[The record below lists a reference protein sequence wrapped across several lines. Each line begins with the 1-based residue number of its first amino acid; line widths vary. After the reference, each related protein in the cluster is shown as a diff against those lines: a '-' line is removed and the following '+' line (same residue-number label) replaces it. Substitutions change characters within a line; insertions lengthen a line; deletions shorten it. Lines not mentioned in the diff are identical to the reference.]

1 MNYSSTFEE
10 HLTKQGKSHQTIKG
24 YVADIRR
31 FSQWV
36 DQSNG
41 DLLFPQLITTSDLR
55 EYRKYL
61 LTVQRHK
68 ASTIN
73 RWLAAIR
80 QYLDWAI
87 SQGMI
92 ETNPGS
98 AIKSMK
104 RPSQTV
110 RWLNKKEQH
119 ALQQAI
125 EKDLQLAK
133 LRYPVRIT
141 TRQRDAAIVIL
152 LLNTGLRVSELGALR
167 LEDINLAEHN
177 GHLEIAGKGRKERL
191 VPLNLKARKAMQNW
205 LQVRPETAEND
216 AVFIALEN
224 STNGSLSDR
233 SIQRNVRRFGEQAGL
248 PNLIPQVLRHTFAKN
263 LVDAGVSLEK
273 VAALLGVGLTA
284 VWHYAV
290 VATKDLEAAVEKIS
304 SGGEHVYPG

>member
-1 MNYSSTFEE
+1 MKIMNYSSTFEE

-24 YVADIRR
+24 YVADMRL

-41 DLLFPQLITTSDLR
+41 DLLLPQYITPCHLR
-55 EYRKYL
+55 EYREYL
-61 LTVQRHK
+61 LTAKRQK

-80 QYLDWAI
+80 KYLDWAI

-92 ETNPGS
+92 ENNLAR
-98 AIKSMK
+98 AIKSME

-110 RWLNKKEQH
+110 RWLNKKEQY

-125 EKDLQLAK
+125 EKDLHLAK

-141 TRQRDAAIVIL
+141 TRQRDASIVIL
-152 LLNTGLRVSELGALR
+152 LLNTGLRISELGALR
-167 LEDINLAEHN
+167 LEDIDRAGHN
-177 GHLEIAGKGRKERL
+177 AHLEITGIGHKERV
-191 VPLNLKARKAMQNW
+191 VPLNFKARKAMQNW
-205 LQVRPETAEND
+205 LKLRPENAEND
-216 AVFIALEN
+216 ALFIALEH
-224 STNGSLSDR
+224 STNGSLCGR
-233 SIQRNVRRFGEQAGL
+233 SIQRLVRRLGEQAGL
-248 PNLIPQVLRHTFAKN
+248 PNLIPQVLRHTFANN

-273 VAALLGVGLTA
+273 VAALLGVGLPA

-290 VATKDLEAAVEKIS
+290 VATKDLEAAVAKIS
-304 SGGEHVYPG
+304 SGGEYV

>member
-1 MNYSSTFEE
+1 MNYSSKFEE
-10 HLTKQGKSHQTIKG
+10 HLSDQGKSQQTIRG
-24 YVADIRR
+24 YIADMRR

-36 DQSNG
+36 GQSNG
-41 DLLFPQLITTSDLR
+41 ILLLPQHITTSNLL

-61 LTVQRHK
+61 HTVQRHK

-73 RWLAAIR
+73 RWVAAIR
-80 QYLDWAI
+80 KYLDWAI

-92 ETNPGS
+92 ENNLAR
-98 AIKSMK
+98 AIKFMK

-141 TRQRDAAIVIL
+141 TRQRDASIVIL

-167 LEDINLAEHN
+167 LEDIDLAQHN
-177 GHLEIAGKGRKERL
+177 GHLEIAGKGHKERV

-216 AVFIALEN
+216 AIFIALEH
-224 STNGSLSDR
+224 STNGSLCDR
-233 SIQRNVRRFGEQAGL
+233 SIQRIVRRFGEQAGL

-304 SGGEHVYPG
+304 SGGEHV

>member
-1 MNYSSTFEE
+1 MNYSSTFEK
-10 HLTKQGKSHQTIKG
+10 HLADQGKSHLTIKG
-24 YVADIRR
+24 YLADIRR

-36 DQSNG
+36 GQSNS
-41 DLLFPQLITTSDLR
+41 DLLLPQHITTNNLLK
-55 EYRKYL
+55 YRKYL
-61 LTVQRHK
+61 LSVQTK

-73 RWLAAIR
+73 RWVAAIR
-80 QYLDWAI
+80 KYLDWAI

-92 ETNPGS
+92 ENNLAR
-98 AIKSMK
+98 AIKIMQ
-104 RPSQTV
+104 RPSQPV

-125 EKDLQLAK
+125 GKDLQLAK

-141 TRQRDAAIVIL
+141 TRQRDASIVIL

-167 LEDINLAEHN
+167 LEDIDLAQHN
-177 GHLEIAGKGRKERL
+177 GHLEIEGKGHKERV

-216 AVFIALEN
+216 AVFIALEH
-224 STNGSLSDR
+224 STNGSLCDR
-233 SIQRNVRRFGEQAGL
+233 SIQRIVRRFGEQAGL

-263 LVDAGVSLEK
+263 LVDAEISLEK

-284 VWHYAV
+284 VRHYAV

-304 SGGEHVYPG
+304 SGGEHV

>member
-1 MNYSSTFEE
+1 MNYSSTFEK
-10 HLTKQGKSHQTIKG
+10 HLADQGKSQQTIKG
-24 YVADIRR
+24 YIADIRL

-36 DQSNG
+36 GQSNG
-41 DLLFPQLITTSDLR
+41 DLLLPQHITASNLL

-61 LTVQRHK
+61 LTVQRLK

-73 RWLAAIR
+73 RWVAAIR
-80 QYLDWAI
+80 KYLDWAI

-92 ETNPGS
+92 ENNLAR
-98 AIKSMK
+98 AIKIMQ
-104 RPSQTV
+104 RPSQPV

-290 VATKDLEAAVEKIS
+290 VATKDLEAAVEKIG
-304 SGGEHVYPG
+304 SGGKHVYPG

>member
-1 MNYSSTFEE
+1 MDFSSIFEE
-10 HLTKQGKSHQTIKG
+10 HLAKQGKSHQTIRG
-24 YVADIRR
+24 YVADMRR

-36 DQSNG
+36 GQSNG
-41 DLLFPQLITTSDLR
+41 DLLLPQHITTSNLR

-61 LTVQRHK
+61 LSVQTK

-73 RWLAAIR
+73 RWVAAIR
-80 QYLDWAI
+80 KYLDWAI

-92 ETNPGS
+92 ENNLAR
-98 AIKSMK
+98 AIKIMK
-104 RPSQTV
+104 RPSQSV
-110 RWLNKKEQH
+110 RWLNRKEQH

-125 EKDLQLAK
+125 GKDLQLAK

-152 LLNTGLRVSELGALR
+152 LLNTGLRLSELGALR
-167 LEDINLAEHN
+167 LEDIDLAEHN
-177 GHLEIAGKGRKERL
+177 GHLEIAGKGHKERV

-216 AVFIALEN
+216 AVFIALEH
-224 STNGSLSDR
+224 STNGSLCDR
-233 SIQRNVRRFGEQAGL
+233 SIQRIVRRFGEQAGL

-304 SGGEHVYPG
+304 SGGEHV